1 MTTQQKISLYIS
13 QVNSSEFTEAKAT
26 LDSIVQDKIKERIQN
41 FVKEEAKTT
50 K

>member
-1 MTTQQKISLYIS
+1 MTATKKLNQYIS
-13 QVNSSEFTEAKAT
+13 QVNNADYIDAKAT
-26 LDSIVQDKIKERIQN
+26 LESIIQDKIKERIEN